1 MSAAQWIAIGVIP
14 GAIAWIVIFA
24 LARSR
29 FAGRLADVPNE
40 RSLHQVP
47 TPRIG
52 GLGLMVGALPIAWA
66 FATPQLATILGAA
79 VFLCA
84 LSFADDLR
92 SLPVQVRLA
101 GHFTAAA
108 IVVLALQGGEP
119 MRPGLVESLV
129 VVLAIVWMT
138 NLFNFMDG
146 SDGLAGGMA
155 AIGFAALS
163 LAAAASGHASLAA
176 ISAIFVSASAGFL
189 AHNFP
194 PARVFM
200 GDAGSVPLG
209 FLAGALG
216 FAGWMDGAW
225 PLFFPVAVFA
235 PFIADAS
242 ITLARRIVRS
252 EPFWRAHRTHAYQ
265 RLILAGWTRR
275 QLALRAYGLMLASV
289 AAAFAALTVGE
300 TARLGIIVGCA
311 AIYLVLFTAI
321 EVRVRA
327 Q

>member
-1 MSAAQWIAIGVIP
+1 MSAVQWIAIGVIP
-14 GAIAWIVIFA
+14 AVIAWTVIFA

-29 FAGRLADVPNE
+29 SAGRLADVPNE
-40 RSLHQVP
+40 RSLHEVP

-52 GLGLMVGALPIAWA
+52 GLGLMAGAAPIAWA

-108 IVVLALQGGEP
+108 IVVLAVHGGEP
-119 MRPGLVESLV
+119 MRAGLVESV
-129 VVLAIVWMT
+129 VAVFAIVWMT

-163 LAAAASGHASLAA
+163 LAAAFSGHASLAA
-176 ISAIFVSASAGFL
+176 VSAIFVSASAGFL

-242 ITLARRIVRS
+242 ITLARRIVRG
-252 EPFWRAHRTHAYQ
+252 EPFWKAHRTHGYQ

-275 QLALRAYGLMLASV
+275 QLAVRAYVLMIASAAVAFMGL
-289 AAAFAALTVGE
+289 AAGE
-300 TARLGIIVGCA
+300 TARMGIILGFA
-311 AIYLVLFTAI
+311 AIYVALFTAI
-321 EVRVRA
+321 EVRVRVR
-327 Q
+327 